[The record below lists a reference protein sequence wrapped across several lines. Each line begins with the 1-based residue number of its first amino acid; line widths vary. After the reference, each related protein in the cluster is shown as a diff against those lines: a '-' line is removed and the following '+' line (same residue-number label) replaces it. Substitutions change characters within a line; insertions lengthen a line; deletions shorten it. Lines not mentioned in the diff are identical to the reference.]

1 MLQKKKKKKDCWLNS
16 FIYSKY
22 NTYIMKC
29 NKINDHAFCYVL
41 HWFCWLKCW
50 NWQMLNRHMRLF
62 SVWHSLIK
70 VWRYMVK
77 STTIIEC
84 ACWKVDNTG
93 FVSHLTEEAWLTVSN
108 LFCDS
113 SSFGRFS
120 NFHSHHLII
129 PLWFSNFKNNT
140 LFLIF
145 KQCHMT
151 SLKFEIQ
158 IFQYFWGQTIS
169 LSQHYVASGLQNIK
183 MSHLL
188 TGTDK
193 ENITWSNK
201 ISGNWNICFWLD
213 HDTKHLENCL
223 YS

>member
-1 MLQKKKKKKDCWLNS
+1 
-16 FIYSKY
+16 
-22 NTYIMKC
+22 MKC
-29 NKINDHAFCYVL
+29 NKINNHAFCYVL
-41 HWFCWLKCW
+41 HWFCWLKYW

-62 SVWHSLIK
+62 SFWHSLIE

-77 STTIIEC
+77 STTMIEC

-93 FVSHLTEEAWLTVSN
+93 FASHLTEEAWLTVSN
-108 LFCDS
+108 LFCDP
-113 SSFGRFS
+113 SSFGCFS

-145 KQCHMT
+145 KQCHMI

-158 IFQYFWGQTIS
+158 IFQYFWVRQ
-169 LSQHYVASGLQNIK
+169 LAYQQHYVGSGLQNINV
-183 MSHLL
+183 SLL
-188 TGTDK
+188 VMGTDK

>member
-1 MLQKKKKKKDCWLNS
+1 
-16 FIYSKY
+16 
-22 NTYIMKC
+22 MKC

-62 SVWHSLIK
+62 SFWRSLIK

-77 STTIIEC
+77 STTMIEC

-93 FVSHLTEEAWLTVSN
+93 FVCRLTEEAWLTVSN
-108 LFCDS
+108 FFCDS
-113 SSFGRFS
+113 SSFGCFS

-145 KQCHMT
+145 KQCQLT

-158 IFQYFWGQTIS
+158 IFQYFWVRQ
-169 LSQHYVASGLQNIK
+169 LAYQQHYVASGLQNIK
-183 MSHLL
+183 MSHLVM
-188 TGTDK
+188 GTDK